1 MADRRKEELQKKRL
15 KLEELRR
22 AREDRNRTPTP
33 TSEPEKKSNKK
44 DDLNKLLNEL
54 LEPKVSASSSTSGK
68 LTEITT
74 TSLPKEGGGASLTN
88 PPRYVPEYSSHEAV
102 IIDIAPKRSTNYNYF
117 FYDEKITILSSS
129 NFIEF
134 ISNTTGIVE
143 TAINET
149 YDFMKDYTVTEDL
162 TSYENTGSRVNL
174 LFSFY
179 DEKWN
184 KNRSVTDV
192 KWSKKNP
199 EYCVA
204 SYNKNVVAVNEPDG
218 LVLVW
223 NIHTKDKPEYVFYSQ
238 SDVLTT
244 RFSDFDPS
252 IVIGGTYS
260 GQILIWDMRAKTL
273 PVLKTPLGTSG
284 HTHPVYTMQM
294 IGTQNAHNL
303 ISASTDGLVCFWQ
316 LDMLAQPQETLELVN
331 SEHSKTDEV
340 SVTSFGFPTNETA
353 AFWVGTEEGNI
364 YQANRYGHAGGKA
377 GINQYDFYRGHWG
390 PITGLDFHPINGSI
404 GFNDL
409 FLTSS
414 VDWTVKL
421 WKAKSITKPSME
433 VQNIFP
439 IFSFEGADDYVY
451 DVKWSPIHPAL
462 FGTVDGKGNF
472 SIWNINADTEVP
484 YVTTHCGN
492 SALNKMEW
500 DQEGRKAAIGSSDGH
515 LSAPR
520 EDEWQI
526 MDNNI
531 NQMQCAFTQIKLNE
545 KNKSSQKSESLDE
558 ITKKILLVLNENRF
572 L

>member
-74 TSLPKEGGGASLTN
+74 TSLPKEGGG
-88 PPRYVPEYSSHEAV
+88 
-102 IIDIAPKRSTNYNYF
+102 D
-117 FYDEKITILSSS
+117 DEKITILSSS

-500 DQEGRKAAIGSSDGH
+500 DQEGRKAAIGSSDV
-515 LSAPR
+515 
-520 EDEWQI
+520 E
-526 MDNNI
+526 
-531 NQMQCAFTQIKLNE
+531 C
-545 KNKSSQKSESLDE
+545 
-558 ITKKILLVLNENRF
+558 TKRR
-572 L
+572 

>member
-74 TSLPKEGGGASLTN
+74 TSLPKEGGG
-88 PPRYVPEYSSHEAV
+88 
-102 IIDIAPKRSTNYNYF
+102 D
-117 FYDEKITILSSS
+117 DEKITILSSS

-500 DQEGRKAAIGSSDGH
+500 DQEGRKAAIGSSDEPHDKWKGRT
-515 LSAPR
+515 ADR
-520 EDEWQI
+520 D
-526 MDNNI
+526 
-531 NQMQCAFTQIKLNE
+531 KLNP
-545 KNKSSQKSESLDE
+545 
-558 ITKKILLVLNENRF
+558 
-572 L
+572 

>member
-74 TSLPKEGGGASLTN
+74 TSLPKEGGG
-88 PPRYVPEYSSHEAV
+88 
-102 IIDIAPKRSTNYNYF
+102 D
-117 FYDEKITILSSS
+117 DEKITILSSS

-472 SIWNINADTEVP
+472 SIWNINADTEVTIHMF
-484 YVTTHCGN
+484 YWRKTESN
-492 SALNKMEW
+492 EKW
-500 DQEGRKAAIGSSDGH
+500 RKAAIGSSDGH
-515 LSAPR
+515 VHIYDVGELSAPR

-531 NQMQCAFTQIKLNE
+531 NQMVSISNTGFKGSKSYLIKRRNIDD
-545 KNKSSQKSESLDE
+545 NKTSLDKKR
-558 ITKKILLVLNENRF
+558 TKNGLSF
-572 L
+572 LEKHGIYEKQ